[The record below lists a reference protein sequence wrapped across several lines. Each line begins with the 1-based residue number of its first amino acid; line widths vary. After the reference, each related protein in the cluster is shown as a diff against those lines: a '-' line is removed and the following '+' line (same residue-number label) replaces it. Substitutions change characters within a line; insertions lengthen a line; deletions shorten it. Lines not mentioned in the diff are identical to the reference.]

1 MITLTGYDNS
11 NGDAKKI
18 IVRGNEPVRVY
29 DTEDNDVTQYLYDK
43 DILAVVS
50 DFSHGW
56 VAALKTA
63 TAFDV
68 TEVFLLMSEAKNVG
82 ETPVMFF
89 RLENSE
95 TGIPLKSSDVTS
107 VTYTISR
114 GRRVS
119 MVGETRKEPISEE
132 WTDVSIPVE
141 DVFFD
146 EPIDT
151 DRRVD
156 FGYNF
161 RFEPNT
167 LTENPFGNPGTY
179 YVDFTVTPVSGNKI
193 PVCFVINLK
202 ENL

>member
-1 MITLTGYDNS
+1 MITLAGYDNGD
-11 NGDAKKI
+11 GDAKNIFVKDD
-18 IVRGNEPVRVY
+18 NPARVY
-29 DTEDNDVTQYLYDK
+29 DTEGNDVTQYLVDK
-43 DILAVVS
+43 KILVFVS
-50 DFSHGW
+50 AFPHGW

-95 TGIPLKSSDVTS
+95 TGIPLKRADVAS
-107 VTYTISR
+107 VAYTISR
-114 GRRVS
+114 ARRVS

-146 EPIDT
+146 EPIDA

-167 LTENPFGNPGTY
+167 LTENPFMSPGTY

>member
-11 NGDAKKI
+11 NGDAKSI
-18 IVRGNEPVRVY
+18 IVKGNKPVRVY
-29 DTEDNDVTQYLYDK
+29 DAEDNDVTQYLFDK
-43 DILAVVS
+43 EILAVVG
-50 DFSHGW
+50 DFPHGW

-68 TEVFLLMSEAKNVG
+68 TEVFILMSEAKNVG

-95 TGIPLKSSDVTS
+95 TGIPLASTDVAS

-114 GRRVS
+114 ARRVS
-119 MVGETRKEPISEE
+119 MVGETRKEPISAE

-151 DRRVD
+151 DRRVE

-167 LTENPFGNPGTY
+167 LTENPFVNPGTY

>member
-119 MVGETRKEPISEE
+119 MVGETRKEPISVE
-132 WTDVSIPVE
+132 WTNVSIPVE

>member
-29 DTEDNDVTQYLYDK
+29 DTEGNDVTQYLYNK
-43 DILAVVS
+43 DILAVLS

-114 GRRVS
+114 AQRVS
-119 MVGETRKEPISEE
+119 MVGETRKEPISEA
-132 WTDVSIPVE
+132 WTNVSIPVE

-167 LTENPFGNPGTY
+167 LTENPFRNPGTY
-179 YVDFTVTPVSGNKI
+179 FVDFTVTPVSGNKI

>member
-29 DTEDNDVTQYLYDK
+29 DTEDNDVTQYLYNK

-119 MVGETRKEPISEE
+119 MVGETRKEPISEA
-132 WTDVSIPVE
+132 WTNVSIPVE